1 MPHLIG
7 SDVSSLRHVNRDG
20 ALQYLR
26 RTPDTAFT
34 ASDIAD
40 GLGLSRPTAARL
52 LTELSESGWAKL
64 QLAHSGSAG
73 RPTRT
78 FTVNRRRRL
87 VAALDL
93 GANNLLAAVAD
104 LSGTVLRRH
113 YAPHGHP
120 ATAQA
125 MAEAAAQA
133 VSALLEEETES
144 HGGLSSVVV
153 SLPATVDRS
162 GRVLPWIDSPT
173 WATDELPAVFGG
185 LLGGFSGLS
194 LHFEGAPLAAA
205 EAELQHGELHA
216 GEDAVFVLA
225 GDITGVA
232 PLVEGRPYRGA
243 TGAAGAIGGLDSVDW
258 RAATAAV
265 LSETGAATLDD
276 LVVAGLAGDTDAVAA
291 LSCYAHHLAPG
302 VEVLVRAFDPAR
314 LVLGGCL
321 APAQALVLGPL
332 GAALERTLGSTPS
345 MVCASVDHV
354 DAPMLGGVSAAL
366 DHVEWGA
373 P

>member
-1 MPHLIG
+1 MPQIIG

-20 ALQYLR
+20 ALQHLR
-26 RTPDTAFT
+26 RTPDSVFT

-52 LTELSESGWAKL
+52 LTELSESGWATL
-64 QLAHSGSAG
+64 ELAHSGSAG

-78 FTVNRRRRL
+78 FTINRRRRL

-120 ATAQA
+120 GSAELMAQQ
-125 MAEAAAQA
+125 AAA
-133 VSALLEEETES
+133 ALLRLVEEETGP

-153 SLPATVDRS
+153 SLPATVDRD
-162 GRVLPWIDSPT
+162 GRILPWSDSPA
-173 WATDELPAVFGG
+173 WATAALPSLLGELLQELPG
-185 LLGGFSGLS
+185 LRLR
-194 LHFEGAPLAAA
+194 FEGVPLAAA
-205 EAELQHGELHA
+205 EAELQHGELQA

-232 PLVEGRPYRGA
+232 PLIEGRPYRGA

-265 LSETGAATLDD
+265 LEETGAQTLDE
-276 LVVAGLAGDTDAVAA
+276 LVASGLAGDSDAAAA
-291 LSCYAHHLAPG
+291 LSRYAEHLAPG

-321 APAQALVLGPL
+321 APAQELVLGPL
-332 GAALERTLGSTPS
+332 GAALGRTLGTTPT

-354 DAPMLGGVSAAL
+354 DAPMLGGLSAAL
-366 DHVEWGA
+366 DHVEWGT